1 MEQKSKRE
9 RERER
14 EGEGGTMKAITQSR
28 RTEGSILAAH
38 TQATALVC

>member
-14 EGEGGTMKAITQSR
+14 EGGTMKAITQRR
-28 RTEGSILAAH
+28 RTESGILAAH